1 MEQSTP
7 EVLNQQFGIADQVQ
21 FRADP
26 GGLPVAIIENQHAA
40 AQIALQGAQ
49 VVAFH
54 PHGAEPVLF
63 QSAHAVHA
71 PGKGIRG
78 GIPICWPWFGAHPS
92 DQTRP
97 QHGLVRTRMWS
108 VLATS
113 ALDDGVTE
121 VQLELGDTP
130 ETRALWPH
138 RFQLMLTVTI
148 GRELRVALETRNPGA
163 QPVQV
168 TEALHT
174 YFVIGDIGAL
184 VVRGLEGVE
193 YGDKADGWRRKVQ
206 EGPVTIV
213 SETDR
218 VYVDTPAACI
228 VEDPAL
234 HRRIHIDKEGSQST
248 VVWNPWVE
256 RAREFADFGTD
267 DYRRMICIE
276 VGNAL
281 DNVVT
286 IEPGAVHRLAT
297 TIRVEP
303 IRNRLES

>member
-1 MEQSTP
+1 MAQASP
-7 EVLNQQFGIADQVQ
+7 ELLNQQFSIAGQVQ
-21 FRADP
+21 FRSDA
-26 GGLPVAIIENQHAA
+26 GGLPVAIIENQYAT

-71 PGKGIRG
+71 PGTAIRG

-92 DQTRP
+92 DPAKP
-97 QHGLVRTRMWS
+97 QHGFVRTSMWA
-108 VLATS
+108 VLATGT
-113 ALDDGVTE
+113 LDDGATE
-121 VQLELGDTP
+121 VQLGLGDTP

-138 RFQLMLTVTI
+138 RFQLLVTVRI
-148 GRELRVALETRNPGA
+148 GRELRVALETRNAGD

-174 YFVIGDIGAL
+174 YVAVGDIGAL

-193 YGDKADGWRRKVQ
+193 YGDKVDGWRRKVQ
-206 EGPVTIV
+206 EGPISIV
-213 SETDR
+213 GETDR
-218 VYVDTPAACI
+218 VYVHTSATCSID
-228 VEDPAL
+228 DPVL
-234 HRRIHIDKEGSQST
+234 HRRVHVEKEGSQST

-256 RAREFADFGTD
+256 RAREFADFGPD
-267 DYRRMICIE
+267 EYRGMICVE

-281 DNVVT
+281 DDVVT
-286 IEPGAVHRLAT
+286 IDAGAFHRLAT
-297 TIRVEP
+297 TIRVES
-303 IRNRLES
+303 L

>member
-7 EVLNQQFGIADQVQ
+7 EVLTQQFGIAGQVH

-26 GGLPVAIIENQHAA
+26 AGLPVAIIENQHATA
-40 AQIALQGAQ
+40 RIALQGAQ
-49 VVAFH
+49 VVAFC

-92 DQTRP
+92 DPTKP
-97 QHGLVRTRMWS
+97 QHGFVRTSMGS

-113 ALDDGVTE
+113 VLADGATE
-121 VQLELGDTP
+121 VQFGLSDTP

-138 RFQLMLTVTI
+138 RFQLVLRVTI
-148 GRELRVALETRNPGA
+148 GRELRVALETRNLGA

-174 YFVIGDIGAL
+174 YFVVGDIDAT
-184 VVRGLEGVE
+184 VVRGLEGVQ

-206 EGPVTIV
+206 EGPITIV
-213 SETDR
+213 GETDR

-256 RAREFADFGTD
+256 RARAFADFGAD
-267 DYRRMICIE
+267 EYRRMICIE

-286 IEPGAVHRLAT
+286 IQPGSVHRLTT
-297 TIRVEP
+297 TILVEP
-303 IRNRLES
+303 I